1 MALILSRNS
10 TGSSV
15 EAAAERVA
23 GQRLAI
29 SCLEEAEPNLVV
41 DSLFDRPIRTSFRSS
56 IDQSKSLNP

>member
-29 SCLEEAEPNLVV
+29 SCLEEAEPNQVG
-41 DSLFDRPIRTSFRSS
+41 DSWFDRLVRTSFRSF
-56 IDQSKSLNP
+56 IDQSKSLIP